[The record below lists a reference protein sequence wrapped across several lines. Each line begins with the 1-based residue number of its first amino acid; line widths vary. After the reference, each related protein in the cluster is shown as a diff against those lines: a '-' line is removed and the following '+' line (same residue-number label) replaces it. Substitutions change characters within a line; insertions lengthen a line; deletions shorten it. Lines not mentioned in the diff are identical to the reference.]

1 MNKILSFIFLLFFFS
16 CEKQQPIQLP
26 DTAPILVANCFAKAG
41 DTWRIYLSSSAPTD
55 EFTGQFEVIEDALVN
70 IFDGSSEILLNHT
83 QDGIYESNAP
93 LAADKTY
100 QLKVTHPNYPTLS
113 SNLTVPT
120 QPSAVNIKF
129 TINEDTNSRLEFEL
143 DDVPDIDNQYFIEAK
158 AIYITPDGWESSQL
172 IYFNEDTPLVD
183 FSIIDGSKSRL
194 FFNDQIFQGGNIEFK
209 FDTNIDNYTD
219 IIFTIAHVDENFYR
233 YNQSVDRQSNNTE
246 NPFAEPS
253 PIHSNINGGLGIFA
267 AYHSV
272 TDTISIE

>member
-1 MNKILSFIFLLFFFS
+1 MNKILSFIFLLFFIS
-16 CEKQQPIQLP
+16 CEKQLPIQLP
-26 DTAPILVANCFAKAG
+26 DTAPVLVANCFAKTG
-41 DTWRIYLSSSAPTD
+41 NTWRIYLSSSAPTD
-55 EFTGQFEVIEDALVN
+55 EFSGQFEVIEDAIVS
-70 IFDGSSEILLNHT
+70 IFDGSSEILLNHI
-83 QDGIYESNAP
+83 QDGIYESNAA

-113 SNLTVPT
+113 SDLIVPT
-120 QPSAVNIKF
+120 QPSAANIKF
-129 TINEDTNSRLEFEL
+129 TINQDTDSALEFEL

-194 FFNDQIFQGGNIEFK
+194 FFNDQIFQGGNIEFN
-209 FDTNIDNYTD
+209 FDTNTDNYTD
-219 IIFTIAHVDENFYR
+219 IILTIAHVDDNFYR